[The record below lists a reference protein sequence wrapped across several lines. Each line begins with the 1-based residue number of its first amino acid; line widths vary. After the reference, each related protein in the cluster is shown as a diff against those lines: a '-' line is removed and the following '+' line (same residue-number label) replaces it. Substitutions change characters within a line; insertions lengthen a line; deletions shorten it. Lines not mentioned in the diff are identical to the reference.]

1 MDVDYVCAGVVHLC
15 CRGKRRRGVANLVV
29 PKRPVLRLVGSL
41 ERRHAHIKMQV
52 KAAVAAAVASTAVAS
67 TAADVEGGWS
77 GVGRNR
83 DLASGVVGSNVA
95 PTDTGRPTAPFHRR
109 RGLRTNSWVACMT

>member
-1 MDVDYVCAGVVHLC
+1 
-15 CRGKRRRGVANLVV
+15 
-29 PKRPVLRLVGSL
+29 
-41 ERRHAHIKMQV
+41 MQV
-52 KAAVAAAVASTAVAS
+52 KAAAGAGAAAVASTAVAS
-67 TAADVEGGWS
+67 TAADVEDGWS

-109 RGLRTNSWVACMT
+109 RGLRTNS